1 MPHTML
7 RFPTVKARTGL
18 SRSTIYLRISRGT
31 FPAPVSLGGRAV
43 GWIRGRGE
51 RVAHRADRATP
62 ADRAAAGAEDGGG
75 GGRLPGAG
83 THTPSRR
90 ERVVAMI
97 RNITVD
103 GAEALAVDT
112 AEELGRALLTGR
124 YVVAGPTRC
133 ARSTGSRTPRTP
145 TRRTSWTRRTGAT
158 TRGARRG
165 GTDGVG
171 PKDHRGADTRV
182 EPGRLPQRVCRQA
195 QRADRAGCRAVADT
209 VTATA

>member
-43 GWIRGRGE
+43 GWIE
-51 RVAHRADRATP
+51 AEVHAVAHRADRATP

-75 GGRLPGAG
+75 GGRVPGAG

-90 ERVVAMI
+90 ERVVDMI

-103 GAEALAVDT
+103 GEAALAVDT

-124 YVVAGPTRC
+124 YVVASDAVRAAYGLTDTDNSDTQDIVDASDWRDD
-133 ARSTGSRTPRTP
+133 AWR
-145 TRRTSWTRRTGAT
+145 AE
-158 TRGARRG
+158 G
-165 GTDGVG
+165 GN
-171 PKDHRGADTRV
+171 
-182 EPGRLPQRVCRQA
+182 
-195 QRADRAGCRAVADT
+195 
-209 VTATA
+209 